1 MAKRNNKSR
10 LFVGDPEEIN
20 EMLDKEFNPVKAEN
34 EQPQPEQP
42 GIKTTAAF
50 DNSRLEFLRMQ
61 IGPVQNFYQTL
72 GNILYSFTMRLDVA
86 EAKIESL
93 KASLDQLQLE
103 RALYKRYLEYC
114 NENKLVASG
123 EGFVDF
129 IREYAEEEQSEIEAD
144 KK

>member
-1 MAKRNNKSR
+1 VRSS
-10 LFVGDPEEIN
+10 VCDPEEIN
-20 EMLDKEFNPVKAEN
+20 QIIDEEFNPVKSEN
-34 EQPQPEQP
+34 EEPQPEQP